1 MQPLD
6 PQVMEFAEVRKV
18 RFGADVEASD
28 GTAGKVDCVV
38 AEATTRAISAVGIKA
53 GLFEKVRFV
62 PLHQV
67 AGGTASSVTLR
78 VPLAEILQ
86 APATASGVILK
97 GSTGVGAGGRN
108 LGRLTQVT
116 IHAETGVLRHL
127 VVERAGRE
135 VLVPAGVV
143 TAISAKQISTDL
155 DATAQRRLTPYRDD
169 EELAQEATA
178 AIYDYVPLRVDLP
191 GFAVVAI
198 DGVIWLRGHVSSDI
212 NRRLIAD
219 QLVGIRGVSEV
230 HNDLVADTDLAPAIS
245 MALARDPRTAGEHI
259 GVYPL
264 LGMVTLRGNV
274 HTQAARQAA
283 QQIASTAPGVVG
295 VESEL
300 HLDQHARVLPV
311 LAAIADTEDV
321 VPGGR

>member
-6 PQVMEFAEVRKV
+6 PQVMGFAEVRKF

-28 GTAGKVDCVV
+28 GAAGRVDCVV
-38 AEATTRAISAVGIKA
+38 ADGQSRSIIAVGIKA

-62 PLHQV
+62 PVHQV
-67 AGGTASSVTLR
+67 AGGTSSTVTLR
-78 VPLAEILQ
+78 IPLAEIRQ

-97 GSTGVGAGGRN
+97 GSTGVGANGRN

-116 IHAETGVLRHL
+116 IHAETGALRHL
-127 VVERAGRE
+127 VVERVGRE
-135 VLVPAGVV
+135 VLVPAAAA
-143 TAISAKQISTDL
+143 TAISAKQIATDV
-155 DATAQRRLTPYRDD
+155 DSNAQRQLTPYRDD
-169 EELAQEATA
+169 DELAREATA
-178 AIYDYVPLRVDLP
+178 AIYDYAPLRVDLP

-198 DGVIWLRGHVSSDI
+198 DGVIWLRGHASSDI

-219 QLVGIRGVSEV
+219 QLVGIRGVSAT
-230 HNDLVADTDLAPAIS
+230 HNDLVADTDLAPMIS

-264 LGMVTLRGNV
+264 LGTVTLRGAV

-283 QQIASTAPGVVG
+283 QQIAVGAPGVERVI
-295 VESEL
+295 SEL

-311 LAAIADTEDV
+311 LAAVADTEDV